1 MFGYVCREPAPNV
14 APSPT
19 CGSDPSS
26 STIQDFLDSQTN
38 FPVPQQSSYRI
49 RVPVASA
56 ATYYLFLS
64 LIGPPPPPPLGL
76 LRVGLEIFYGDPP
89 TLCPQNLQ
97 LDSATHTTQ
106 THKHTNTQTHKHTNT
121 QTHKHTNTQTKKQ
134 THKHKHKHTQTHTH
148 SLQVPPQLK
157 NANARCSWFLSFP
170 LANRIYFSATFRP
183 NSCTAIEIVSPSSGQ
198 KVTLNGEATAWPSSP
213 VSFANWEGSA
223 VITAYTVYRYP
234 TCTNTDLNNKILL
247 SWQALFAESDPAF
260 FRPDADKV
268 TLVNGQ
274 FNVTSSLPNVP
285 SPVTNASATPA
296 TQFQRRLW
304 MKMEAG
310 QVVTVVAKDTNT
322 GSPLNR
328 LSTAP
333 VPLIMV
339 AKDRIPTT
347 YASCAFYN
355 DGL

>member
-97 LDSATHTTQ
+97 LDSAFGT
-106 THKHTNTQTHKHTNT
+106 
-121 QTHKHTNTQTKKQ
+121 
-134 THKHKHKHTQTHTH
+134 
-148 SLQVPPQLK
+148 LQVPPQLK

-198 KVTLNGEATAWPSSP
+198 K
-213 VSFANWEGSA
+213 
-223 VITAYTVYRYP
+223 
-234 TCTNTDLNNKILL
+234 
-247 SWQALFAESDPAF
+247 
-260 FRPDADKV
+260 
-268 TLVNGQ
+268 
-274 FNVTSSLPNVP
+274 
-285 SPVTNASATPA
+285 
-296 TQFQRRLW
+296 
-304 MKMEAG
+304 
-310 QVVTVVAKDTNT
+310 
-322 GSPLNR
+322 
-328 LSTAP
+328 
-333 VPLIMV
+333 
-339 AKDRIPTT
+339 
-347 YASCAFYN
+347 
-355 DGL
+355 